1 MTNRSSSISK
11 APATNLA
18 TPILPTT
25 DPPIDA
31 IVAEP
36 RNIYYDYLLAILQD
50 EFDIFTTVNSL
61 CRSMYVQSTSHHQHQ
76 CTCLLWSRL
85 YRNGVECKGI
95 STEIGTYER
104 KSLEPDVS
112 KLMWNNE
119 NIVHIWAQLNPPR
132 SDVFITAAYVGRL
145 FTRCLYATFC
155 YVCICIQSQHQ
166 QHGNIINCVQKKK
179 FTYTSSRPFPF
190 VFYF

>member
-76 CTCLLWSRL
+76 SVHVCCEVACTVTEWSAR
-85 YRNGVECKGI
+85 V
-95 STEIGTYER
+95 
-104 KSLEPDVS
+104 
-112 KLMWNNE
+112 
-119 NIVHIWAQLNPPR
+119 
-132 SDVFITAAYVGRL
+132 
-145 FTRCLYATFC
+145 
-155 YVCICIQSQHQ
+155 
-166 QHGNIINCVQKKK
+166 
-179 FTYTSSRPFPF
+179 
-190 VFYF
+190 